1 MGIGKGI
8 MEKSQV
14 KKDAVKIGRKAAAKA
29 GDLAKSMTDK
39 SQLKKAAKKVA
50 RVAAKVGYLAKGI
63 MWLLMGVLTLQAAL
77 GISSTRVDQNVV
89 LLRLFAQPFGH
100 YALIAM
106 ALGLAGYAIWRALQ
120 AFFDPDDHG
129 KDFSGLANRIGYFV
143 TALGYVGMAFAA
155 IELSMG
161 MGSGGSSE
169 QTTRS
174 LTAQALTHP
183 LGIYLVGIVGVFITG
198 LGLYQVYL
206 GISTRFERDFEHQEM
221 TPEERRWAIR
231 IGRYGY
237 ISRSIIFATI
247 GIIFIHAA
255 LRYSPEEVGFFGQAL
270 RSLSDQPYGVYII
283 GVLGVGL
290 MAHGLYALVL
300 ARYRRINW

>member
-1 MGIGKGI
+1 MSIRKGN
-8 MEKSQV
+8 MEESQV

-29 GDLAKSMTDK
+29 GDLMKSMTDK
-39 SQLKKAAKKVA
+39 RQLKKTAKNVG
-50 RVAAKVGYLAKGI
+50 RIAAKVGYLAKGI

-77 GISSTRVDQNVV
+77 GMGSTRVDQNVV

-106 ALGLAGYAIWRALQ
+106 ALGLAGYAIWRAMQ
-120 AFFDPDDHG
+120 AFFDPDHHG
-129 KDFSGLANRIGYFV
+129 KDFIGIANRVGYVV

-161 MGSGGSSE
+161 VGSGSSSE

-183 LGIYLVGIVGVFITG
+183 LGIYLVGIVGVFIAG

-206 GISTRFERDFEHQEM
+206 GISTRFERDFEKQEM

-231 IGRYGY
+231 IGRFGY
-237 ISRSIIFATI
+237 ISRSIVFATI
-247 GIIFIHAA
+247 GVIFIHAA
-255 LRYSPEEVGFFGQAL
+255 LRYSPEDVGFFGQAL
-270 RSLSDQPYGVYII
+270 RSLSEQPYGIYVI
-283 GVLGVGL
+283 GILGLGL
-290 MAHGLYALVL
+290 MAHGIYSMVL
-300 ARYRRINW
+300 ARYRRIHW